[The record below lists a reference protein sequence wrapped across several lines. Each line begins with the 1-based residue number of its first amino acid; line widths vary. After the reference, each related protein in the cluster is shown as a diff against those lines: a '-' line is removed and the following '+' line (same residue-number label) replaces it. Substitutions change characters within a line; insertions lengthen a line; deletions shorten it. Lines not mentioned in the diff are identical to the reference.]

1 MIVSAAEAI
10 AEPWLRGFLGS
21 ATCIMLDEM
30 SKEEIKKVAENR
42 VFANSRRIADNLLES
57 DEPLNSPYL
66 TAVKDDVTNMVA
78 EKPPA
83 DTPSTPVD
91 QPSTTV
97 NQAPASAL
105 QPNADKEASK

>member
-1 MIVSAAEAI
+1 MIGIIMFRYEIEKGAE
-10 AEPWLRGFLGS
+10 S
-21 ATCIMLDEM
+21 
-30 SKEEIKKVAENR
+30 R
-42 VFANSRRIADNLLES
+42 VFANSRRIADSLIES

-83 DTPSTPVD
+83 DTPSTPVN
-91 QPSTTV
+91 QPNAPV
-97 NQAPASAL
+97 NQAPASAP